1 MAKELQYYLEKGFER
16 KVWYVYGEKYCCL
29 NDVATWM
36 SLLAKGK
43 AVYITEGLSYFRLH
57 PNQNSRTLDIVFTAL
72 REWLDL
78 IIDSK
83 RWF

>member
-1 MAKELQYYLEKGFER
+1 MGK
-16 KVWYVYGEKYCCL
+16 KYCCL

-57 PNQNSRTLDIVFTAL
+57 PNQNSRTLDIVL
-72 REWLDL
+72 RHLGNG
-78 IIDSK
+78 
-83 RWF
+83 